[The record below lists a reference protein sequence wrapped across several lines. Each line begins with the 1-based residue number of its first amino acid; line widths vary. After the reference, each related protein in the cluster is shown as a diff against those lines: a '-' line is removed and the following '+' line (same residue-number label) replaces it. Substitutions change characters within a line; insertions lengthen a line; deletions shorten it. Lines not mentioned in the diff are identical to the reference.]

1 MSRQADIR
9 LGADLLPPTG
19 AVAAHDS
26 TAPSA
31 PAGRDPRRIL
41 QAATIVAG
49 PVLMT
54 AFQLLDPAIL
64 PREEAGRYLA
74 SVATDTDR
82 FAISMICY
90 MLAMVAGI
98 PAAAA
103 TLRLT
108 RHRARLLGLIG
119 AVFTV
124 LGVAAGLA
132 TAGMQ
137 LGTLGLIADGT
148 VLPYGAEAFARFQ
161 EGPGFHIVVDP
172 VVTAVLGFL
181 FTAIALGVSRKV
193 PLWAP
198 FALFGGLVLGSNE
211 FGWIVTVTGTMI
223 QIAALATVA
232 RALLRDP
239 S

>member
-1 MSRQADIR
+1 MSRQADIQ

-19 AVAAHDS
+19 AVTARDGD
-26 TAPSA
+26 APSA
-31 PAGRDPRRIL
+31 PVRRDPRRIL
-41 QAATIVAG
+41 QAAAIVAG

-54 AFQLLDPAIL
+54 AFQLLNPAIL
-64 PREEAGRYLA
+64 PREEAGRYLSSIA
-74 SVATDTDR
+74 ADPDR
-82 FAISMICY
+82 FAVAMVCY
-90 MLAMVAGI
+90 LLAMVAGI
-98 PAAAA
+98 PTAAA

-108 RHRARLLGLIG
+108 RHKGRLLGLAG
-119 AVFTV
+119 AVFSV

-137 LGTLGLIADGT
+137 LGTLGLIADGA

-161 EGPGFHIVVDP
+161 GGPGFHLVVDP
-172 VVTAVLGFL
+172 VACAILGFL
-181 FTAIALGVSRKV
+181 CTAIALGVSRKV
-193 PLWAP
+193 PLWVP

-211 FGWIVTVTGTMI
+211 FGWIVTVAGTMI
-223 QIAALATVA
+223 QIAAVATVA